1 MKLFPH
7 PSPERTTRP
16 CPAVSQS
23 RFTLAECQSVAP
35 HSGQKTS
42 RGPTRARQTAQR
54 SSSVTPFD
62 EVTGHG
68 PAVSVLATVSSPAA
82 LQGDHTVSS
91 LCVCGVSR
99 GRCRVL
105 ALSVWL
111 ARLWPLFTT
120 VACPSR
126 AHCSDSAYVEPTGSG

>member
-54 SSSVTPFD
+54 SSSVTPRD

-68 PAVSVLATVSSPAA
+68 PAVSVLATVSSPAVA
-82 LQGDHTVSS
+82 LQGDQTVSS
-91 LCVCGVSR
+91 FWDRGASK

-105 ALSVWL
+105 SI
-111 ARLWPLFTT
+111 
-120 VACPSR
+120 
-126 AHCSDSAYVEPTGSG
+126 